1 MNTKDNL
8 ISISPKQKI
17 IKFLDSFRLPLIAIM
32 VGLAGG
38 GIIIACS
45 GINPVGAI
53 LGLFKGGYGSVYSMF
68 TTLTRATPIIFAGLS
83 SALVWGSGYESM
95 GMEGQMTMGALAAA
109 ITAVNCPGP
118 DIFVII
124 VSLSAGAAAGVA
136 FSIVP
141 TWINRKFQASLLI
154 VTLMMNYVANYISS
168 YFVTYVVKDPYGA
181 DSSAV
186 QTAEITAVLPKVA
199 EKYSLHLG
207 FLIAVVCVILIYLM
221 ANKTV
226 FGYHARIGGLNPQF
240 ANYGGINSAK
250 MTYAVLCLSAA
261 IAGLGGAVE
270 VLGTRHRF
278 VDQMIKSPGYAM
290 SGITASIM
298 SNYNAFGT
306 LISSVFLAGLTTGG
320 SYIERNMGVP
330 SEVSTVIQGLIT
342 MLVTIK
348 IVLNIK
354 GKHKKKKG
362 KGD

>member
-1 MNTKDNL
+1 M
-8 ISISPKQKI
+8 S
-17 IKFLDSFRLPLIAIM
+17 
-32 VGLAGG
+32 
-38 GIIIACS
+38 
-45 GINPVGAI
+45 
-53 LGLFKGGYGSVYSMF
+53 
-68 TTLTRATPIIFAGLS
+68 
-83 SALVWGSGYESM
+83 
-95 GMEGQMTMGALAAA
+95 
-109 ITAVNCPGP
+109 
-118 DIFVII
+118 
-124 VSLSAGAAAGVA
+124 
-136 FSIVP
+136 
-141 TWINRKFQASLLI
+141 
-154 VTLMMNYVANYISS
+154 
-168 YFVTYVVKDPYGA
+168 
-181 DSSAV
+181 
-186 QTAEITAVLPKVA
+186 
-199 EKYSLHLG
+199 
-207 FLIAVVCVILIYLM
+207 
-221 ANKTV
+221 
-226 FGYHARIGGLNPQF
+226 
-240 ANYGGINSAK
+240 
-250 MTYAVLCLSAA
+250 YAVLCLSAA